1 MISILV
7 PTLNEAKNIPKLIKK
22 LNNFQY
28 KYELIIVDDN
38 STDNTEQIVR
48 KFLNKK
54 IKFLKRVEINR
65 DLSQSIMLG
74 AENAKYKHVLVLDC
88 DLQHDI
94 TDANLMFKKLLKYNL
109 DIVIGSR
116 FLTQK
121 YSGNL
126 GFFRSLF
133 SLSFI
138 FTINF
143 LLKKKTTDPLSGFF
157 ICKKNIMFKNK
168 DNYFL
173 KGYKILF
180 DIIYNSRQNVKIKDI
195 QINFGKRKH
204 GKSKLNSRI
213 VRIFIEQIFYTLK
226 KNFLL
231 NKKKK
236 II

>member
-1 MISILV
+1 
-7 PTLNEAKNIPKLIKK
+7 
-22 LNNFQY
+22 
-28 KYELIIVDDN
+28 
-38 STDNTEQIVR
+38 
-48 KFLNKK
+48 
-54 IKFLKRVEINR
+54 
-65 DLSQSIMLG
+65 
-74 AENAKYKHVLVLDC
+74 
-88 DLQHDI
+88 
-94 TDANLMFKKLLKYNL
+94 
-109 DIVIGSR
+109 
-116 FLTQK
+116 
-121 YSGNL
+121 
-126 GFFRSLF
+126 
-133 SLSFI
+133 
-138 FTINF
+138 
-143 LLKKKTTDPLSGFF
+143 
-157 ICKKNIMFKNK
+157 MFKNK

>member
-7 PTLNEAKNIPKLIKK
+7 PTLNEAKNLPKLIKK
-22 LNNFQY
+22 LNNFKY

-38 STDNTEQIVR
+38 STDNTDQIVK

-54 IKFLKRVEINR
+54 IKFLKRVENNR
-65 DLSQSIMLG
+65 DLSKSVMLG
-74 AENAKYKHVLVLDC
+74 AENAKYKYVLVLDC

-94 TDANLMFKKLLKYNL
+94 ADANLMFEKLLKYNL
-109 DIVIGSR
+109 DIIIGSR
-116 FLTQK
+116 FYKKK

-126 GFFRSLF
+126 GFIRSLF
-133 SLSFI
+133 SLLFI

-157 ICKKNIMFKNK
+157 ICKKEIMFNNK
-168 DNYFL
+168 ANYFL

-180 DIIYNSRQNVKIKDI
+180 DIIYNSSQNIKIKDI

-204 GKSKLNSRI
+204 GKSKLNIRI
-213 VRIFIEQIFYTLK
+213 VIIFIKQVFYTLK
-226 KNFLL
+226 KISFRD
-231 NKKKK
+231 NKV
-236 II
+236 